1 MTVRIVTPPITAP
14 QPDDVVPLPSVVLDA
29 KSLAS
34 GEMMLAGMPDAPP
47 SLFVSQG
54 SGSGGGVGNGRGTGI
69 GDGVGPGLG
78 SGSGGGFG
86 GGVYHLGSGVTA
98 PVLVAQPKPR
108 YTADALQR
116 HVQGIVVVEAVVG
129 RDGVPYGLR
138 VIRSLDAGLDF
149 EAISALR
156 NWRFLP
162 GRLGREPVDV
172 LVTIEIEFHMV

>member
-1 MTVRIVTPPITAP
+1 MTMRISTPVIATP
-14 QPDDVVPLPSVVLDA
+14 QPADVVPLPSVVLDA
-29 KSLAS
+29 KALAS
-34 GEMMLAGMPDAPP
+34 GEMTLAGLPDAAP

-98 PVLVAQPKPR
+98 PVLITQPKPR
-108 YTADALQR
+108 YTAEALQR
-116 HVQGIVVVEAVVG
+116 HVQGIVILEAIVG
-129 RDGVPYGLR
+129 RDGVPYGFR
-138 VIRSLDAGLDF
+138 VLRSLDAGLDL
-149 EAISALR
+149 EAISAAR

-162 GRLGREPVDV
+162 GRVGQTPVDV
-172 LVTIEIEFHMV
+172 LVTIEIDFHMV

>member
-1 MTVRIVTPPITAP
+1 VSATTAP
-14 QPDDVVPLPSVVLDA
+14 VDVVPSPAVVLDA
-29 KSLAS
+29 KALAS

-54 SGSGGGVGNGRGTGI
+54 GGSGGGVGNGRGTGI

-78 SGSGGGFG
+78 SGSGGGAG

-98 PVLVAQPKPR
+98 PILIAQPKPR

-116 HVQGIVVVEAVVG
+116 HVQGIVILEAIVG
-129 RDGVPYGLR
+129 RDGVPYAFR
-138 VIRSLDAGLDF
+138 VLRSLDSGLDL
-149 EAISALR
+149 EAITAAR

-162 GRLGREPVDV
+162 GRLGQTPVDV
-172 LVTIEIEFHMV
+172 LVTIEIDFHMV